1 MQVILLEKV
10 VNLGNLG
17 EIVRVRDGYA
27 RNFLI
32 PQKKAR
38 RATDAALKEFEAR
51 RAELEK
57 IQAEKLAAAEALGNR
72 LAGFQL
78 KVVQK
83 AGVDGRLFGSVT
95 NADVAEGLKKAGF
108 DAVEKG
114 QVRLPAGPLKAV
126 GEYPIQVALHADV
139 VTDVTVVVEG
149 DIA

>member
-17 EIVRVRDGYA
+17 EVVRVRDGYA

-57 IQAEKLAAAEALGNR
+57 VQAEKLAAAEALGAR
-72 LAGFQL
+72 LNGYQL
-78 KVVQK
+78 KIQQK

-95 NADVAEGLKKAGF
+95 NGDVAEGLKKAGF
-108 DAVEKG
+108 DAVEKA
-114 QVRLPAGPLKAV
+114 QVRLPNGPLKAV

-139 VTDVTVVVEG
+139 LVDVNVLVEG
-149 DIA
+149 DIS